1 MDHEAF
7 DILLEGMRIFENA
20 TDAIVPPNNVT
31 RVYHYTSPKGL
42 DGIISSGAYGRIW
55 ASDIK
60 CMNDRSELCY
70 SYELIKEYVYSIED
84 RLHPKVKEF
93 IVSTCKRFV
102 KNRLDTEDYVQNA
115 DEYYLISFS
124 FERDNLNLWRCY
136 TKNADCMGYNIGLD
150 LDTLLGHL
158 NEGGIPVFSSGKVL
172 YRREE
177 QIGVLEKMILPLNAM
192 YVERGTNDAAAAE
205 VIKRFLLDMLM
216 VAGVFFK
223 HPAFY
228 DEKEYRIVIRLT
240 RQEGTSAIGGVPQ
253 VAQKRLPVI
262 HKHLR
267 CSVLEAMA
275 SKYVVRNSAK
285 RKPAHPEVHFRE
297 HHGLLVPYLEIPIER
312 EAVRSIGISPAQR
325 PDLGRYSIVRLLAA
339 RNYPFEH
346 IEIFSSEIP
355 YNP

>member
-1 MDHEAF
+1 MDHDAF
-7 DILLEGMRIFENA
+7 DIILEGMRIFENA
-20 TDAIVPPNNVT
+20 TDAIVPPSNVA

-42 DGIISSGAYGRIW
+42 DGIISSGAHGRLW

-70 SYELIKEYVYSIED
+70 SYELIKEYVYSIEGK
-84 RLHPKVKEF
+84 LHPKVKEF
-93 IVSTCKRFV
+93 IVSTCKRFI
-102 KNRLDTEDYVQNA
+102 KNRLDIDDYVQNA

-136 TKNADCMGYNIGLD
+136 TKNADCMGYNIGLE

-158 NEGGIPVFSSGKVL
+158 NACGIPVFSSGRVL

-177 QIGVLEKMILPLNAM
+177 QIGVLEKMILPLNEM
-192 YVERGTNDAAAAE
+192 YEQRGLTDASAGA

-240 RQEGTSAIGGVPQ
+240 RRDSSNVVGGVPR
-253 VAQKRLPVI
+253 VAQKKLPAV
-262 HKHLR
+262 HGHLR
-267 CSVLEAMA
+267 YAVLDAI
-275 SKYVVRNSAK
+275 SPKSALRSGVK
-285 RKPAHPEVHFRE
+285 RKPTRPEVHFRE
-297 HHGLLVPYLEIPIER
+297 HNGLLVPYLEIPIER

-325 PDLGRYSIVRLLAA
+325 PDLGRYSIVRLLSA
-339 RNYPFEH
+339 RRYPFEH